1 LTLDHLQQREEH
13 WAIVDLAGRGGHVRT
28 VPVADWVRN
37 ELHEWLAAAEL
48 VLGSAT
54 PLGASWNRFS
64 SSWVTFRFRP
74 LNAISAVSREF
85 DPRSMIE
92 SVSSRLLRLDKTFR
106 KACRQVAK

>member
-1 LTLDHLQQREEH
+1 MTEKAVWH
-13 WAIVDLAGRGGHVRT
+13 IVKEAASCVGVAKLAPHDLRRYAVIGMS
-28 VPVADWVRN
+28 D
-37 ELHEWLAAAEL
+37 EL